1 MAGIVVFGA
10 GGRAGR
16 AVTDEARRRGH
27 RVTAVV
33 REPGRYPELGV
44 DGVSVVR
51 GDVTDPVSVAGVVGG
66 HAAAVHAVSPFSGP
80 EQGLDSLDPE
90 FFVRAADSLLGG
102 LAGAGV
108 RRLVA
113 VGLFANLL
121 GADGRAVM
129 DDPEAFP
136 AEIRPFALAHAEGL
150 RRLRDAAGEEKGG
163 REGADRNGG
172 SGEHANTDGGGGEGA
187 DRAGA
192 DREGAGRAGADRE
205 GTADV
210 DWVML
215 TPPARL
221 EDGAPRTG
229 RYRFGGESAPDG
241 AAHLSYADLAVAV
254 LDEIEAPTLHRT
266 RVSVFNPGSPLR

>member
-16 AVTDEARRRGH
+16 AVTEEARRRGQ

-33 REPGRYPELGV
+33 REPARYPGLGA

-51 GDVTDPVSVAGVVGG
+51 GDVTDPGSVAGVVGG
-66 HAAAVHAVSPFSGP
+66 HVAAVQAVSPFSGP
-80 EQGLDSLDPE
+80 EQGFDSLDPE
-90 FFVRAADSLLGG
+90 FFARAADALLEG

-108 RRLVA
+108 HRLVA
-113 VGLFANLL
+113 VGLFANLV

-129 DDPEAFP
+129 DDPAVFP
-136 AEIRPFALAHAEGL
+136 VEIRPFALAHAEGL
-150 RRLRDAAGEEKGG
+150 RRLRKA
-163 REGADRNGG
+163 
-172 SGEHANTDGGGGEGA
+172 S
-187 DRAGA
+187 
-192 DREGAGRAGADRE
+192 GAGTGTGGA
-205 GTADV
+205 ADV

-229 RYRFGGESAPDG
+229 RYRLGGETAPDDT
-241 AAHLSYADLAVAV
+241 AHLSYADLAVAV
-254 LDEIEAPTLHRT
+254 LDEIEAPTTHRT
-266 RVSVFNPGSPLR
+266 RVSVFNSGAPVG